1 MPGHHMALTTGLAHT
16 TGDLIFLSDSDLDE
30 EPELMTQFHARF
42 AWVDCEA
49 VFGFQGPRVAEER
62 RALIPSPAA
71 GRPIK
76 PLIESLRD
84 LQRSFDL
91 VDATQVLID
100 P

>member
-1 MPGHHMALTTGLAHT
+1 MALMTGLAHT
-16 TGDLIFLSDSDLDE
+16 TGDLIFLSDCDLDE

-42 AWVDCEA
+42 ARVDCEV
-49 VFGFQGPRVAEER
+49 VFGFQGPGVAEER

-71 GRPIK
+71 ARPIK